1 LGREIYFRSEAGQ
14 DERLTLKSGMSEMKI
29 IECVPNFSE
38 GKDENK
44 INEIAAAVKAVE
56 GVRLLD
62 VCIDGDHNRSVLT
75 FIGSPG
81 AVEKGASAA
90 CVRALTLID
99 MTSQAGV
106 HPRIGAV
113 DVVPFIPLKN
123 AVMED
128 AVETAHRF
136 GRAFAERNGL
146 PVYFYGEAALVEDR
160 RELPALRRGG
170 YEGLKH
176 RVEEPYWTPDAGP
189 HVFNSK
195 SGATAV
201 GAREPLVAFNIN
213 LNSDDLDAAKRIAA
227 VIRHSG
233 GGLQHV
239 RAIGVPLMSRRVVQ
253 VSMNLTNYKITPPR
267 VVFDRVKELAGE
279 EGIAILCSELIGLI
293 PEGALEGVSPEY
305 LKLADFSE
313 DRVLEKHLL
322 D

>member
-1 LGREIYFRSEAGQ
+1 
-14 DERLTLKSGMSEMKI
+14 MKI

-38 GKDENK
+38 GKDQSK
-44 INEIAAAVKAVE
+44 INEIVAALKTVK

-62 VCIDGDHNRSVLT
+62 VCVDADHNRSVFT
-75 FIGSPG
+75 FIGSPD
-81 AVEKGASAA
+81 AVEKAAAAA
-90 CVRALTLID
+90 CDRALTMID
-99 MTSQAGV
+99 MTLQTGV

-123 AVMED
+123 AVMKD

-136 GRAFAERNGL
+136 GRAFAERNGV
-146 PVYFYGEAALVEDR
+146 PVYFYGEAALVADR
-160 RELPALRRGG
+160 KELPALRRGG
-170 YEGLKH
+170 YEGLER

-189 HVFNSK
+189 HVFNPQ

-213 LNSDDLDAAKRIAA
+213 LDSDDLDVAKRIAA

-239 RAIGVPLMSRRVVQ
+239 RAIGVPLRSRRIVQ
-253 VSMNLTNYKITPPR
+253 VSMNLTNYRITPPC
-267 VVFDRVKELAGE
+267 VVFERVKKLAAE

-305 LKLADFSE
+305 LRLDDFSE
-313 DRVLEKHLL
+313 IRILEKHLPE
-322 D
+322 